1 MGGDCWGGGVAQ
13 TGGFVDEGKGGFWR
27 LWVKIVFVFVFVFVV
42 ARAVGAPI
50 CYVPYLRAVLGVRRV
65 RRKGVGGA

>member
-13 TGGFVDEGKGGFWR
+13 TGGFVDEGKGEFWG
-27 LWVKIVFVFVFVFVV
+27 LWVRIVFVFVFVV

-50 CYVPYLRAVLGVRRV
+50 CYVPYLRADLGVRRV